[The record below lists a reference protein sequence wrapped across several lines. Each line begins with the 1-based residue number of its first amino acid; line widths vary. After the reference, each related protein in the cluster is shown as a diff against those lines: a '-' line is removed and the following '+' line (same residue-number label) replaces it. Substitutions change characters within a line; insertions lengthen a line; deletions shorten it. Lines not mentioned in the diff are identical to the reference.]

1 MHSVSVLFSAFN
13 VFAVSSND
21 FRHIVGYWKFNEGAG
36 NTIKDYSRY
45 HNDGEAE
52 YDLVWPDGVEIP
64 KINET
69 EE

>member
-1 MHSVSVLFSAFN
+1 MYEIADPESDPTL
-13 VFAVSSND
+13 
-21 FRHIVGYWKFNEGAG
+21 VGYWKFNE
-36 NTIKDYSRY
+36 DYSRY